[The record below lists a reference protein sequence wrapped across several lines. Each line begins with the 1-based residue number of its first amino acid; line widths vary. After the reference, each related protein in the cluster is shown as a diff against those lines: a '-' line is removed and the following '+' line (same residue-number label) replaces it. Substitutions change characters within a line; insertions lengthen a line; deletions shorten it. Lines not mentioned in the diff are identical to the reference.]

1 MWPIVF
7 PNLANGRIPQNVKTV
22 KSKFK
27 CEKSTKNKYKCN
39 AVLKESMEK
48 KKNVHDV
55 GYVTSKYLLTCF
67 THTHLSTF
75 Q

>member
-27 CEKSTKNKYKCN
+27 CEKSTKNKYKRN

-55 GYVTSKYLLTCF
+55 RYVTSKYLFTCF
-67 THTHLSTF
+67 THTHLPTL